1 LANPQSTEA
10 TNQEEASVKAQTLP
24 EVIRAFDPMHPLVGQ
39 ELKEWYIDRPG
50 NPLKKMEIY
59 LQGLGLANQPV
70 KILFTGHMG
79 SGKSTTLNKLAE
91 ELKRQFFIVPF
102 DVRESASIADLTY
115 IDLILG
121 MATSLFKRA
130 TESDVLAKAPAQIA
144 SDVWDDLSRFI
155 EKVIFGPAIFRPPP
169 ADAEL
174 SAKVSFLAV
183 EFQTKF
189 AREATTRDEIR
200 KRIEPRLAELHDKI
214 NHVADLVLVNYKRP
228 VLFFVE
234 NTDKPDL
241 NRARD
246 IFLGHTYALTAFR
259 ASVIYTFPI
268 GLRYSAADFTLI
280 RDHFTEDFVLPNLRV
295 ADRDGSPNPVGLEH
309 LRKALSARMAD
320 ALIEDEAREEIIR
333 ASGGLMR
340 TLIQLTRRSAVNAI
354 AAGEEV
360 ISVDNT
366 EAAIGEERASFI
378 AGLSRDD
385 YPVLYD
391 RHHDKQLSGDD
402 AVLRLLRT
410 RALLEYA
417 DGDPWCDVHPVAL
430 PLVLERASQKET

>member
-1 LANPQSTEA
+1 
-10 TNQEEASVKAQTLP
+10 VKAQTLP
-24 EVIRAFDPMHPLVGQ
+24 EVIRAFDPMHPLRGQ

-70 KILFTGHMG
+70 KILFTGHTG

-91 ELKRQFFIVPF
+91 ELKRRFFIVPF
-102 DVRESASIADLTY
+102 DVRQSASIADLTY

-121 MATSLFKRA
+121 LATSLFKRA

-144 SDVWDDLSRFI
+144 GDVWDDLCCFI
-155 EKVIFGPAIFRPPP
+155 EKVIFGPATFRTPP
-169 ADAEL
+169 AGAAL
-174 SAKVSFLAV
+174 SAKVNLLAV

-189 AREATTRDEIR
+189 ASEAATRAETR
-200 KRIEPRLAELHDKI
+200 KRIEARLAELHDKI
-214 NHVADLVLVNYKRP
+214 NYVADLVRVNYKRP

-241 NRARD
+241 SRARD
-246 IFLGHTYALTAFR
+246 IFVGHTYALTAFR

-268 GLRYSAADFTLI
+268 GLRYSAADFNLI
-280 RDHFTEDFVLPNLRV
+280 RDHFTETFVLPNFKV
-295 ADRDGSPNPVGLEH
+295 ADRDGSPNAVGLEH
-309 LRKALSARMAD
+309 LREALSIRMVD
-320 ALIEDEAREEIIR
+320 SLIEDEARDRIVR

-340 TLIQLTRRSAVNAI
+340 TLIQLTRRSAVNAM
-354 AAGEEV
+354 AAGQEV
-360 ISVDNT
+360 ISVENA
-366 EAAIGEERASFI
+366 EAAITEERANFI

-391 RHHDKQLSGDD
+391 RHHDKQLSGDE
-402 AVLRLLRT
+402 AVLRLLQT

-417 DGDPWCDVHPVAL
+417 NGDPWCDVHPVAL

>member
-1 LANPQSTEA
+1 MYD
-10 TNQEEASVKAQTLP
+10 
-24 EVIRAFDPMHPLVGQ
+24 FHPV
-39 ELKEWYIDRPG
+39 
-50 NPLKKMEIY
+50 
-59 LQGLGLANQPV
+59 
-70 KILFTGHMG
+70 T
-79 SGKSTTLNKLAE
+79 
-91 ELKRQFFIVPF
+91 
-102 DVRESASIADLTY
+102 
-115 IDLILG
+115 
-121 MATSLFKRA
+121 
-130 TESDVLAKAPAQIA
+130 
-144 SDVWDDLSRFI
+144 
-155 EKVIFGPAIFRPPP
+155 FRPPP
-169 ADAEL
+169 ADAEP
-174 SAKVSFLAV
+174 SAKVNFLAV

-189 AREATTRDEIR
+189 AREAATRAEIR
-200 KRIEPRLAELHDKI
+200 KRIEPRLAELHDKM
-214 NHVADLVLVNYKRP
+214 NQVADLVLVNYRRP

-241 NRARD
+241 NWARD

-280 RDHFTEDFVLPNLRV
+280 RDYFTETFVLPSLKV
-295 ADRDGSPNPVGLEH
+295 ANRDGSPNPVGLEH

-340 TLIQLTRRSAVNAI
+340 TLVQLTRRSAVNAI

-402 AVLRLLRT
+402 TVARLIHTSVLM
-410 RALLEYA
+410 EYA

-430 PLVLERASQKET
+430 PRVLAHVSAQE

>member
-1 LANPQSTEA
+1 
-10 TNQEEASVKAQTLP
+10 VKAQTLP

-39 ELKEWYIDRPG
+39 ELKDWYIDRPG
-50 NPLKKMEIY
+50 NPLERMKIY
-59 LQGLGLANQPV
+59 LQGLGLANKPV

-102 DVRESASIADLTY
+102 DVRQSASMADLTY
-115 IDLILG
+115 IDLVLG
-121 MATSLFKRA
+121 IATSLFKRA
-130 TESDVLAKAPAQIA
+130 TEADVLGKAPAQIA
-144 SDVWDDLSRFI
+144 SDVWEDISRFI
-155 EKVIFGPAIFRPPP
+155 EKVIFGPATFRTPP

-174 SAKVSFLAV
+174 SAKVNFLAA

-189 AREATTRDEIR
+189 ASEATTRDEVR
-200 KRIEPRLAELHDKI
+200 KRVESRLAELHDKI
-214 NHVADLVLVNYKRP
+214 NQVADLVLVNYKRP

-241 NRARD
+241 ARARD
-246 IFLGHTYALTAFR
+246 IFWGHTYALTAFR
-259 ASVIYTFPI
+259 ASVIYTLPI
-268 GLRYSAADFTLI
+268 GLRYSAADFNLI
-280 RDHFTEDFVLPNLRV
+280 KDHFTETFVLTNLKV
-295 ADRDGSPNPVGLEH
+295 ADLDGSPNQMGLEC
-309 LRKALSARMAD
+309 LAEVLSARMVEG
-320 ALIEDEAREEIIR
+320 LIEEEAQDQIIR

-340 TLIQLTRRSAVNAI
+340 TLIQLTRRSAVNAM
-354 AAGEEV
+354 AAGDEV
-360 ISVDNT
+360 ISVDNAK
-366 EAAIGEERASFI
+366 AAINEERANFV

-402 AVLRLLRT
+402 AVLRLLQT

-417 DGDPWCDVHPVAL
+417 NGDPWCDVHPIAL
-430 PLVLERASQKET
+430 PLVLDRASQKEP

>member
-1 LANPQSTEA
+1 
-10 TNQEEASVKAQTLP
+10 VKAQTLP

-39 ELKEWYIDRPG
+39 ELKDWYIDRPG
-50 NPLKKMEIY
+50 NPLERMKIY
-59 LQGLGLANQPV
+59 LQGLGLANKPV

-102 DVRESASIADLTY
+102 DVRQSASMADLTY
-115 IDLILG
+115 IDLVLG
-121 MATSLFKRA
+121 IATSLFKRA
-130 TESDVLAKAPAQIA
+130 TEADVLGKAPAQIA
-144 SDVWDDLSRFI
+144 SDVWEDISRFI
-155 EKVIFGPAIFRPPP
+155 EKVIFGPATFRTPP

-174 SAKVSFLAV
+174 SAKVNFLAA

-189 AREATTRDEIR
+189 ASEATTRDEVR
-200 KRIEPRLAELHDKI
+200 KRVESRLAELHDKI
-214 NHVADLVLVNYKRP
+214 NQVADLVLVNYKRP

-241 NRARD
+241 ARARD
-246 IFLGHTYALTAFR
+246 IFWGHTYALTAFR
-259 ASVIYTFPI
+259 ASVIYTLPI
-268 GLRYSAADFTLI
+268 GLRYSAADFNLI
-280 RDHFTEDFVLPNLRV
+280 KDHFTETFVLPNLKV
-295 ADRDGSPNPVGLEH
+295 ADLDGSPNQMGLEC
-309 LRKALSARMAD
+309 LAEVLSARMVEG
-320 ALIEDEAREEIIR
+320 LIEEEAQDQIIR

-340 TLIQLTRRSAVNAI
+340 TLIQLTRRSAVNAM
-354 AAGEEV
+354 AAGDEV
-360 ISVDNT
+360 ISVDNAK
-366 EAAIGEERASFI
+366 AAINEERANFV

-402 AVLRLLRT
+402 AVLRLLQT

-417 DGDPWCDVHPVAL
+417 NGDPWCDVHPIAL
-430 PLVLERASQKET
+430 PLVLERASQKEP